1 MHIGAACFMYY
12 SKLLEALEAFF
23 SVLLS
28 ILKGFPTEYSPQGR
42 ESIMLLGFYSVF
54 YHYTGKGWSGNLDC
68 KFCLLS
74 LKWFK
79 LFSYEGAFS
88 FLSQ

>member
-1 MHIGAACFMYY
+1 MYY
-12 SKLLEALEAFF
+12 KKLLEAFF

-28 ILKGFPTEYSPQGR
+28 ILKGFPTEHSPQGR
-42 ESIMLLGFYSVF
+42 ESSMLLGFYSVF
-54 YHYTGKGWSGNLDC
+54 DHYTVEGQGGNLDC

-74 LKWFK
+74 LKVFWV
-79 LFSYEGAFS
+79 FSYEEVCP